1 MMSDLPR
8 LNRVNHPFSQTN
20 YPERIVQFGGGNFL
34 RAFLDWIVDILNEQ
48 AGFASSVVIV
58 KVTPHETYK
67 ELDEQ
72 DGLFHVVTQ
81 GIQNGQY
88 ITETRLV
95 TCVKRTVYPYSDYQ
109 AYLDLARQPEVRFLF
124 SNTTESGIRY
134 EPNDQAVDQ
143 PPDSFPAKLTLFLYA
158 RYQHFDG
165 AADKGCFIIPTELVE
180 DNGTQLREIILR
192 YAKTWQLPAEF
203 ARWVSEHNIFC
214 NTLVDRIVTGF
225 PGEQADTLQQQLG
238 YEDRLLVVG
247 EPYLNWVIE
256 APESL
261 RQEFPIDRTN
271 LNIKI
276 VADVNP
282 YRATKVRILNGLHT
296 AMVMLGY
303 LMGLRSVRE
312 CIEHPDLAQ
321 FLQGAVHEEII
332 PSLDLPESELKQFT
346 ATVFDRFRNPSIH
359 HRLLAIAVNSSAKMR
374 TRILPGLH
382 EFQQKRQRLPDHLT
396 LVIAAF
402 IRFYKGEWQ
411 GDSIPLQDDAGIID
425 YFKTV
430 WQNEQLSEE
439 QVASILS
446 NSNIW
451 GEDLSQIAGLTAQI
465 YAYLSRINT
474 EGVLLLI
481 RKINGVN

>member
-1 MMSDLPR
+1 MNDLPR
-8 LNRVNHPFSQTN
+8 LNRVKHPSQTS

-48 AGFASSVVIV
+48 AEFASSVVIV

-81 GIQNGQY
+81 GIQNSQY

-95 TCVKRTVYPYSDYQ
+95 TCVKRTVYPYLEYQ
-109 AYLDLARQPEVRFLF
+109 AYIALAQQPEIRFLF
-124 SNTTESGIRY
+124 SNTTESGIHY
-134 EPNDQAVDQ
+134 EPNDQADDQ
-143 PPDSFPAKLTLFLYA
+143 PPDSFPAKLTQFLYA

-165 AADKGCFIIPTELVE
+165 ATDKGCFIIPTELIE
-180 DNGTQLREIILR
+180 DNGTQLREIILS
-192 YAKTWQLPAEF
+192 YAKAWQLPAEF
-203 ARWVSEHNIFC
+203 AHWVSEHNIFC

-225 PGEQADTLQQQLG
+225 PGEQADALQQQIG

-247 EPYLNWVIE
+247 EPYLSWVIE

-261 RQEFPIDRTN
+261 RHEFPIDRTN

-321 FLQGAVHEEII
+321 FLQDTVHEEII
-332 PSLDLPESELKQFT
+332 PSLDLPESELKEFT

-359 HRLLAIAVNSSAKMR
+359 HRLLAIAVNSSAKIR
-374 TRILPGLH
+374 TRIMPSLH
-382 EFQQKRQRLPDHLT
+382 EFQQKQHRLPNHLV

-411 GDSIPLQDDAGIID
+411 GDSIPLQDDVRIIED
-425 YFKTV
+425 FKTV

-439 QVASILS
+439 QVTAILS
-446 NSNIW
+446 NSTLW
-451 GEDLSQIAGLTAQI
+451 GENLNQMPDLSSQI
-465 YAYLSRINT
+465 YAYLNRINT
-474 EGVLLLI
+474 DGILLLI
-481 RKINGVN
+481 RQINGVN